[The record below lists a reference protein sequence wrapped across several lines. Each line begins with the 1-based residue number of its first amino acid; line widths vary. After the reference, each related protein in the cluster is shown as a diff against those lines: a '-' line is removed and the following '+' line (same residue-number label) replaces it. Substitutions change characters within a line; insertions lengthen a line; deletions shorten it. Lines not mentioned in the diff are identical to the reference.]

1 MVARA
6 FLVDVPV
13 MVPAAMAGHNEAR
26 PGVGAKQIA
35 RQNQTIAD
43 GAGSVALL
51 VLVRDGENFGHAR
64 IVHDR
69 PRAPVIFV
77 IIAEAAVETRVA
89 AAQRFIELLQ
99 PFPAAP
105 QRLFHSLLRRQIAR
119 AVPQWKNYRPASGG
133 Q

>member
-1 MVARA
+1 
-6 FLVDVPV
+6 

-26 PGVGAKQIA
+26 PCVSAKQIA

-43 GAGSVALL
+43 SARSVALL

-69 PRAPVIFV
+69 PSAPVIFV
-77 IIAEAAVETRVA
+77 IIAEAAVEARVA

-99 PFPAAP
+99 PLPTAP
-105 QRLFHSLLRRQIAR
+105 QRLFHSFLRRQIGW
-119 AVPQWKNYRPASGG
+119 AVAD
-133 Q
+133 